1 MTATKAMIGKNS
13 KFSWRVDGV
22 TTAYALVGEITN
34 ITPTPR
40 SRDTQEAT
48 HMASPADAE
57 EHIHG
62 LIRTGDASFTLN
74 LEPDEEHV
82 VEDMFA
88 APKGDYQI
96 AYPNGIRM
104 QFFGIASGLT
114 YGEITPEG
122 KLTVSF
128 TARVSRGVPALLAA
142 EAVGG

>member
-1 MTATKAMIGKNS
+1 MTVTKAMIGKNS

-34 ITPTPR
+34 ITPPPR

-48 HMASPADAE
+48 HMDSPDHAE

-96 AYPNGIRM
+96 TFPNGVRM

-128 TARVSRGVPALLAA
+128 TARVSRSVPALLAA
-142 EAVGG
+142 EVVGG